1 MSLFDDPV
9 FQSNEVVTKM
19 NRLKKQYNKVA
30 GKKKPKVKKDTK
42 ADKDVDEEAE
52 AKKDGEESKKDE

>member
-52 AKKDGEESKKDE
+52 AKKDGEESKKDK